1 MKTFLQCVSFT
12 WWTLVSESSKTE
24 DIESTDSTPLQEQTP
39 ASAETENQYRQLVSR
54 AKDITAAGHVKEAL
68 SLYRL
73 AADLQPSD
81 KLSRKMERMEV
92 YHI

>member
-1 MKTFLQCVSFT
+1 MVSD
-12 WWTLVSESSKTE
+12 SSKTE
-24 DIESTDSTPLQEQTP
+24 DNESTESTPLQEQTP
-39 ASAETENQYRQLVSR
+39 ASAETENQYSQLVSR
-54 AKDITAAGHVKEAL
+54 AKDLTADGHVKEAL